1 MTDLAIDT
9 HRFVKQLMES
19 GFTEA
24 QAETL
29 ADAQMALLESRL
41 ATKAEMQQI
50 AQRLDEMATKADLAE
65 LRTEPKADM
74 AELRAEFKT
83 DIAELR
89 GEMNTMRGEMNTMR
103 GEMNTMRGEFGS
115 MLLRS
120 QITTGAAIITI
131 LTFIDYLT
139 R

>member
-1 MTDLAIDT
+1 
-9 HRFVKQLMES
+9 
-19 GFTEA
+19 
-24 QAETL
+24 
-29 ADAQMALLESRL
+29 
-41 ATKAEMQQI
+41 MQQI

-65 LRTEPKADM
+65 LRTELKADM

-83 DIAELR
+83 DIAEL
-89 GEMNTMRGEMNTMR
+89 RGEMNTMR